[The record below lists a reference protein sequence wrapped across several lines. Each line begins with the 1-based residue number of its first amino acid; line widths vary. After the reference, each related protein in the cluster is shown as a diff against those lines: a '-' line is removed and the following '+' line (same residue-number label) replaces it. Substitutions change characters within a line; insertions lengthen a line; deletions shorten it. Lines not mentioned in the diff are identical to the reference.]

1 MREASQSDVG
11 EGLEEETPG
20 SCKGPRAMPLEMLG
34 KGAPSTGKAHPKR
47 FACGLFEGMSKNAA
61 WLHSNSIFKITV
73 EKKMYLAHKYISMEK
88 KHSAHSVCLL
98 ILDPVASSFRVSQLQ
113 AHLKELNLCK
123 KV

>member
-73 EKKMYLAHKYISMEK
+73 EKKNVFSTQIHLNGKET
-88 KHSAHSVCLL
+88 L
-98 ILDPVASSFRVSQLQ
+98 SSQRMSSDLGSS
-113 AHLKELNLCK
+113 C
-123 KV
+123 